1 LSTAPQAF
9 QAAKN
14 NPAAQPDLT
23 SRRQPKA
30 SGKGLRV
37 IATHTTKTVFN
48 SNQASSQSHP
58 ASRPGRSFSCTSS
71 LAHAAAQR
79 SF

>member
-1 LSTAPQAF
+1 MAPQAF
-9 QAAKN
+9 QAAKKF
-14 NPAAQPDLT
+14 LRRRG
-23 SRRQPKA
+23 SRPTGGNHKA

-37 IATHTTKTVFN
+37 IATSKKTVTN

-58 ASRPGRSFSCTSS
+58 ASRTGRSFSCTSS

>member
-1 LSTAPQAF
+1 VARPVKTNRRHPEAF
-9 QAAKN
+9 REGAW
-14 NPAAQPDLT
+14 P
-23 SRRQPKA
+23 
-30 SGKGLRV
+30 V

-48 SNQASSQSHP
+48 SNQASSPSHP
-58 ASRPGRSFSCTSS
+58 ANRLSQPLSCTLS